1 MTRRD
6 AVTYL
11 LVDELAIAGYFC
23 LSAGEVRA
31 AKAPGALAKHAPE
44 RIPVV
49 RMGRF
54 AIATSY
60 QGLGWGSELLR
71 EALLRAHRGGQL
83 IGARAILVDATH
95 EQAARFYEHFGFT
108 PSPTDPRQ
116 LLYDLRVVGR
126 SAGIG

>member
-1 MTRRD
+1 MTTRD

-11 LVDELAIAGYFC
+11 LVDGESIAGYFC
-23 LSAGEVRA
+23 VSAGEVRA
-31 AKAPGALAKHAPE
+31 ASAPSSLARHAP
-44 RIPVV
+44 RSVPII

-54 AIATSY
+54 AIAARY

-71 EALLRAHRGGQL
+71 EALPRAHRGGQL
-83 IGARAILVDATH
+83 IGARAILVDATNERTAH
-95 EQAARFYEHFGFT
+95 FYERFGFS

-126 SAGIG
+126 SAGIE